1 MEEKETYY
9 VDVKQV
15 GHWWERYSVEA
26 DSLEEAKKNWSEGEF
41 IEAYEH
47 NVFETT
53 DMEAELS

>member
-1 MEEKETYY
+1 METYY
-9 VDVKQV
+9 VDVKHV

-26 DSLEEAKKNWSEGEF
+26 NSEEEAKKNWSEGEF

-53 DMEAELS
+53 TKEAELS